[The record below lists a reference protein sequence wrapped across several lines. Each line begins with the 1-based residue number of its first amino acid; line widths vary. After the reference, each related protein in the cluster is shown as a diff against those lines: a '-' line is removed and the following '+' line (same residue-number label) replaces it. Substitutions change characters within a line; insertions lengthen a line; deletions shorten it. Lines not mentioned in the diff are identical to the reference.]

1 VRRRP
6 DEDDDNPFE
15 GMLDELADDV
25 LDQDDADS
33 GG

>member
-6 DEDDDNPFE
+6 AADEDNAFE

-25 LDQDDADS
+25 LEDDDDRDD
-33 GG
+33 